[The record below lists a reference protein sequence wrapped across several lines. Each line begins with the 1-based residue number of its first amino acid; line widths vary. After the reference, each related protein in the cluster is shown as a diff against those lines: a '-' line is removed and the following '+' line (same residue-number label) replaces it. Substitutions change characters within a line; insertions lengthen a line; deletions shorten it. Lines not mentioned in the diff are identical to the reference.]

1 MGLRMKKLEYFWVS
15 LKNLIFFGGGEG
27 GGSQK
32 DQYIEGIAQKGG
44 GTWTFCRFKGELGK
58 KEGVVFLRGE

>member
-1 MGLRMKKLEYFWVS
+1 MKKLEYFWVS
-15 LKNLIFFGGGEG
+15 LKNLIFFWGGEG

-44 GTWTFCRFKGELGK
+44 GLGH
-58 KEGVVFLRGE
+58 FADLRESLARKRGWCF